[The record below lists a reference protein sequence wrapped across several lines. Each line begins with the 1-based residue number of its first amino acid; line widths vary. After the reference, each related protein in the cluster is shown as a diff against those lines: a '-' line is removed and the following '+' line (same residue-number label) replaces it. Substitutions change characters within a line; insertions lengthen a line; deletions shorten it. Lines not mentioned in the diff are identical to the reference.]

1 MLKDKRKETSADRLL
16 RLAEVLELL
25 PVGRSTWWAGVRT
38 GRYPQP
44 VRLGPGV
51 TCWWLADILALI
63 EEGVRT

>member
-1 MLKDKRKETSADRLL
+1 MLKVGTTETSADRLIRLSEVL
-16 RLAEVLELL
+16 RLL
-25 PVGRSTWWAGVRT
+25 PIARSTWWAGVRT

-51 TCWWLADILALI
+51 TCWRLADILALI

>member
-1 MLKDKRKETSADRLL
+1 MFRDEAKETSADRLIRL
-16 RLAEVLELL
+16 REVLSLL
-25 PVGRSTWWAGVRT
+25 PISRSTWWQGVRS

-51 TCWWLADILALI
+51 TCWRLADILALI